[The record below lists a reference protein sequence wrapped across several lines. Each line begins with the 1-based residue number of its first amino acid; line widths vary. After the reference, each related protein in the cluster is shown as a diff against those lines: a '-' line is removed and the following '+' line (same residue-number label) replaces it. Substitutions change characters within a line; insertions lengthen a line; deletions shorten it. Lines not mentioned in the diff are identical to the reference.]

1 MPESSRTH
9 REFLPSAQQ
18 AIAELEEA
26 TGKPVLIVEEPELNV
41 AATIRR
47 ARAGQTSHILRWK
60 SGSDPLAD
68 YLITFECR
76 MALRE
81 PAPNGSGAGR
91 QAMGERPAIQERVI
105 EEVEALYPQMPKAKA
120 RELGQFILNGLMLQ
134 LRSMG
139 PGMHVDRW
147 IREHCPD
154 VHQGQ
159 ERLISSQINDNLGAL
174 EAGSREQFPKAVY
187 DASVAMNAAYAV
199 FGGDLLG
206 KPYLAVPYLSQGYG
220 EQARGLIRLA
230 LGEGEAEPSDRT
242 IIDSWAR
249 ALQLEGWYDWVDVAG

>member
-1 MPESSRTH
+1 MPESSSRTH
-9 REFLPSAQQ
+9 REFLSSAQL

-60 SGSDPLAD
+60 SGSEPLAD

-81 PAPNGSGAGR
+81 PAPNASGARR

-120 RELGQFILNGLMLQ
+120 RELGQFMLNGLMLQ
-134 LRSMG
+134 LRSSG
-139 PGMHVDRW
+139 PKSLGTRD
-147 IREHCPD
+147 
-154 VHQGQ
+154 HQSWCGRLTDEGGETYKYVQ
-159 ERLISSQINDNLGAL
+159 ELFSSL
-174 EAGSREQFPKAVY
+174 
-187 DASVAMNAAYAV
+187 
-199 FGGDLLG
+199 
-206 KPYLAVPYLSQGYG
+206 
-220 EQARGLIRLA
+220 
-230 LGEGEAEPSDRT
+230 
-242 IIDSWAR
+242 
-249 ALQLEGWYDWVDVAG
+249 